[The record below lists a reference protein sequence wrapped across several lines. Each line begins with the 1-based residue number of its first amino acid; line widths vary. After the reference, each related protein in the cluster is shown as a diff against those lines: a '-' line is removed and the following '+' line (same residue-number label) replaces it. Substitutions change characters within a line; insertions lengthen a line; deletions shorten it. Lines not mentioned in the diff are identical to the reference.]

1 MTSRRTWAYDEPG
14 DGVEVV
20 LGVPR
25 EAVADVE
32 REFGTSVRLVRC
44 RDCSMYEGCET
55 SGGHVGAC
63 FQGGL
68 VRQTDPDSFCSEG
81 VPRDGRD
88 L

>member
-1 MTSRRTWAYDEPG
+1 MTNRRTWAYDEPG
-14 DGVEVV
+14 EGVEIV
-20 LGVPR
+20 LSVPW
-25 EAVADVE
+25 EACADVE
-32 REFGTSVRLVRC
+32 AEFGRAFRLVRC

-68 VRQTDPDSFCSEG
+68 VRETDPDSFCSEG
-81 VPRDGRD
+81 VPCDGRN